1 MPTYGDKFTPILLA
15 IKCNYYEIFLYL
27 AFELKCNIEAVD
39 LKRNTALHL
48 AVEAENVEIIRKLVH
63 LDSDSGTMRSQKN
76 INNQTPVDL
85 GGAKYNDILVTIWDR
100 VKQGHLT
107 KVRELV

>member
-1 MPTYGDKFTPILLA
+1 
-15 IKCNYYEIFLYL
+15 
-27 AFELKCNIEAVD
+27 
-39 LKRNTALHL
+39 
-48 AVEAENVEIIRKLVH
+48 
-63 LDSDSGTMRSQKN
+63 MRSQKN
-76 INNQTPVDL
+76 INTQTPVDL